1 MLFLFHQTWHAGYSR
16 TFVNIMLSTITSY
29 CAGGSTDTNGL
40 SAEGITGRVLLI
52 LTEVISMLVL
62 FIMFAKAAYSLR
74 G

>member
-1 MLFLFHQTWHAGYSR
+1 
-16 TFVNIMLSTITSY
+16 MLSTITSY

-62 FIMFAKAAYSLR
+62 FIVFAKAAYSLR